1 MTLWSIGLIAL
12 GGGVGALVRFA
23 LGQLSGQIPWGVLLA
38 NTLGSFIAGL
48 AMAGSIDLA
57 WIVVGLAG
65 GISTFSTFAA
75 QTHQLLLGGKIA
87 AAMQYLALTA
97 LLPAAALL
105 TGSILL

>member
-1 MTLWSIGLIAL
+1 MTLWTIGLIAL
-12 GGGVGALVRFA
+12 GGGVGAVIRFW
-23 LGQLSGQIPWGVLLA
+23 LGQISGQIPWGILLA

-48 AMAGSIDLA
+48 ALAGSIDLA
-57 WIVVGLAG
+57 FVVVGLAG

-75 QTHQLLLGGKIA
+75 QTHELIIRGKRLA
-87 AAMQYLALTA
+87 AFQNLVLTA